1 MRVAGEQTL
10 LADGRVVLERDLR
23 IPMGDSVTL
32 SADVYRPAAD
42 GQVPAILEH
51 VPYRKDDVAAVRDRL
66 LGRALAERG
75 FALVRLDVRGT
86 GRSEGVALD
95 EYTEAEQEDGAQA
108 VAWIA
113 EQEWCSGAVG
123 AYGVSYGGFAAIQ
136 LAARR
141 PPALGAIAAVYATD
155 DRYTDDVHFW
165 GGGLCALELVHYPLR
180 MIAMNALP
188 PGGALDEE
196 AWRARIEGTP
206 PWVLRWLAEQR
217 DGPYWRS
224 GSLRPSYERITC
236 PTLLV
241 GGWRD
246 GYVSTAVRMAERL
259 EAPSHLVVGPW
270 PHVRPHLAPL
280 PPTLDLVGVLAS
292 WFGRHLRGDTDEPEP
307 GSLVFVQGFDDPSR
321 VPDRIS
327 GTWRRFRG
335 WPEEEP
341 RVRQLFLD
349 GSGVL
354 AEVAGEHA
362 ERALE
367 HAPHAGTQTGIWCPP
382 PPPHGLPGDQRPD
395 EVHALVFTT
404 APLEEELVCL
414 GFPRVRVRVSH
425 PGPTALLSVK
435 LADVAPDGASQLV
448 TRGVLNLSHR
458 NGHDE
463 PRPLSPGTWTP
474 IEVGLTPTAWRFA
487 LGHRIRLALAGSD
500 WPTVWPAATLE
511 PVRVRVGGEDAVVE
525 LPVAP
530 AGEPVEV
537 PSAPPQ
543 PAEPSVNATPASV
556 TWRAVRDG
564 IGHSAGIESSIDLLQ
579 EIADTRTTIRETRSF
594 SATASESDPLDV
606 VVEGVTTF
614 RLRRPDV
621 DARAR
626 ASGRFTCTAEEFRA
640 EISLEVE
647 ADGRPLARRA
657 WDERVPRDLV

>member
-1 MRVAGEQTL
+1 
-10 LADGRVVLERDLR
+10 
-23 IPMGDSVTL
+23 
-32 SADVYRPAAD
+32 
-42 GQVPAILEH
+42 
-51 VPYRKDDVAAVRDRL
+51 
-66 LGRALAERG
+66 
-75 FALVRLDVRGT
+75 
-86 GRSEGVALD
+86 
-95 EYTEAEQEDGAQA
+95 
-108 VAWIA
+108 
-113 EQEWCSGAVG
+113 
-123 AYGVSYGGFAAIQ
+123 
-136 LAARR
+136 
-141 PPALGAIAAVYATD
+141 
-155 DRYTDDVHFW
+155 
-165 GGGLCALELVHYPLR
+165 
-180 MIAMNALP
+180 
-188 PGGALDEE
+188 
-196 AWRARIEGTP
+196 
-206 PWVLRWLAEQR
+206 
-217 DGPYWRS
+217 
-224 GSLRPSYERITC
+224 
-236 PTLLV
+236 
-241 GGWRD
+241 
-246 GYVSTAVRMAERL
+246 
-259 EAPSHLVVGPW
+259 
-270 PHVRPHLAPL
+270 
-280 PPTLDLVGVLAS
+280 
-292 WFGRHLRGDTDEPEP
+292 
-307 GSLVFVQGFDDPSR
+307 

-414 GFPRVRVRVSH
+414 GFPRVRVRVCH

-579 EIADTRTTIRETRSF
+579 EIADTGTTIRETRSF